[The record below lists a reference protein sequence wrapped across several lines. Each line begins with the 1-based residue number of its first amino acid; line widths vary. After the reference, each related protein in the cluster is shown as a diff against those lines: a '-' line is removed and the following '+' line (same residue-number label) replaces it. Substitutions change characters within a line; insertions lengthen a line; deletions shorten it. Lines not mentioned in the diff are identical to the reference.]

1 MASSSKHVDRKMKV
15 PNDSTIHSRHGPT
28 IAQPRRSTRS
38 VKQPLLFEGLIRTL
52 VKGKKTMRPEKTSV
66 KEGLEKK
73 EMQQLLEKEKI

>member
-1 MASSSKHVDRKMKV
+1 
-15 PNDSTIHSRHGPT
+15 
-28 IAQPRRSTRS
+28 
-38 VKQPLLFEGLIRTL
+38 LLFEGLIRTL